1 MRDLLFP
8 LYCNKQAMLNTLKRE
23 EELESATYV
32 HIWGTVIQW
41 KIHTAI
47 DRTEYVDASVQ

>member
-1 MRDLLFP
+1 MFP